1 MSLTLLKSYFHHH
14 MMNYYLYNVKV
25 KGREKNLTASSSEK
39 ITAKWI
45 NWSGQLQGNE
55 TRG

>member
-1 MSLTLLKSYFHHH
+1 

-45 NWSGQLQGNE
+45 NWSGQLQGKE
-55 TRG
+55 IRG

>member
-1 MSLTLLKSYFHHH
+1 MLFSSSYDRITD
-14 MMNYYLYNVKV
+14 LYNVKV
-25 KGREKNLTASSSEK
+25 KGREKKLTASSSEK